1 MKRIEKEKTK
11 LIRDLAIYGTG
22 ASSTS
27 ILKTYLGMDDCG
39 STPSDSSDLM
49 RCITVVRIFDIDISI
64 MKGVNQQWKG
74 IVKVWH
80 KLVKCCDDFSDDEMR
95 RHNSVDVLLTQIHQ
109 KVYNKQKPWTKE

>member
-1 MKRIEKEKTK
+1 MFKNKIFRKFLNFLYLLAAVLVLVVIMNINFKAW
-11 LIRDLAIYGTG
+11 LI
-22 ASSTS
+22 
-27 ILKTYLGMDDCG
+27 
-39 STPSDSSDLM
+39 
-49 RCITVVRIFDIDISI
+49 
-64 MKGVNQQWKG
+64 KG